1 MLSYTYVDGEGKRK
15 SRFIFLFD
23 LDSTITRQEILPTI
37 AEEFGVFEEM
47 RALTERTMRGELP
60 FKQSFL
66 QRVELL
72 KGIPV
77 SEVRELTGNMKLNR
91 YLMEFMKRYQNR
103 CYIVTGNLDVWIE
116 NLVKKLG
123 MEKSTFCSKALVE
136 NDYIQDV
143 LSVVDKNAVINQM
156 VLPFVAVGDGNNDAE
171 MIEAAEIGIGYG
183 GVREIAP
190 SVLACASHAVYQEE
204 KLVEFL
210 ERLV

>member
-1 MLSYTYVDGEGKRK
+1 MSK
-15 SRFIFLFD
+15 FIFLFD

>member
-1 MLSYTYVDGEGKRK
+1 MANASRYV
-15 SRFIFLFD
+15 FLFD

-37 AEEFGVFEEM
+37 AKGFGVFEEM
-47 RALTERTMRGELP
+47 SALTERTMRGELP

-66 QRVELL
+66 RRVELL
-72 KGIPV
+72 KRIPV
-77 SEVRELTGNMKLNR
+77 SEVCELIAEIELNKS
-91 YLMEFMKRYQNR
+91 LVEFIRRNQNR
-103 CYIVTGNLDVWIE
+103 CYIVTGNLDIWIE
-116 NLVKKLG
+116 KLIQKLG
-123 MEKSTFCSKALVE
+123 MEKNIFCSKALVE

-143 LSVVDKNAVINQM
+143 SSIIDKNAVISQM

-171 MIEAAEIGIGYG
+171 MIEAADIGIGYG
-183 GVREIAP
+183 GVRDIAP

>member
-1 MLSYTYVDGEGKRK
+1 MANA

-143 LSVVDKNAVINQM
+143 LSVVDKMQ
-156 VLPFVAVGDGNNDAE
+156 
-171 MIEAAEIGIGYG
+171 
-183 GVREIAP
+183 
-190 SVLACASHAVYQEE
+190 
-204 KLVEFL
+204 
-210 ERLV
+210 

>member
-1 MLSYTYVDGEGKRK
+1 MANA

-66 QRVELL
+66 HRVELL

>member
-1 MLSYTYVDGEGKRK
+1 MANA

-143 LSVVDKNAVINQM
+143 LSVVDKYAVINQM

-210 ERLV
+210 ERLVYVF